1 MHIQNIDSKNSFY
14 NLNRINN
21 IYNWRKPLLLVE
33 VKTTKLQAKKEKAI
47 IDKISRVSKEL
58 SFPNDRMTLIE
69 QMISLSKLLMK
80 YDLNISTTFRIID
93 EKAQDP
99 TYFVATYFDTKDMEQ
114 ALGVHRMIR
123 LLARYVLLYDKFF
136 ETKNN
141 RYLLLA
147 RKVRQ
152 SINKVFSSETNKGY
166 LKYSIDFSLKQ
177 FWPFWKFEQ
186 IVKSRILDG
195 NSFSYNEIRNFS
207 LSKSSDASTIYARVL
222 DAKLPSFNENVSLV
236 LHYNQALLDLMDDWQ
251 DMEEDVRGD
260 MPNVFVMSV
269 LENVPYSIIKK
280 YSITKLRNIIRNS
293 LDSFESP
300 IIRLIDEYH
309 ASIKKIS
316 IPSNLVFIKL
326 VSDHHANALSR
337 AISS

>member
-1 MHIQNIDSKNSFY
+1 MHIQNIDSKNSSY
-14 NLNRINN
+14 NLYRINN
-21 IYNWRKPLLLVE
+21 VYNWRKPLLLVE

-58 SFPNDRMTLIE
+58 SFPDDRMTLIE

-80 YDLNISTTFRIID
+80 YDLNISTTFRTID

-114 ALGVHRMIR
+114 ALWVHRMIR

-152 SINKVFSSETNKGY
+152 SINKVFASETNKGH

-177 FWPFWKFEQ
+177 FSPFWKFEQ
-186 IVKSRILDG
+186 VVKSRILDG
-195 NSFSYNEIRNFS
+195 NTFSYNEIRNFS

-236 LHYNQALLDLMDDWQ
+236 LHIIK
-251 DMEEDVRGD
+251 R
-260 MPNVFVMSV
+260 
-269 LENVPYSIIKK
+269 YSI
-280 YSITKLRNIIRNS
+280 
-293 LDSFESP
+293 
-300 IIRLIDEYH
+300 
-309 ASIKKIS
+309 
-316 IPSNLVFIKL
+316 
-326 VSDHHANALSR
+326 
-337 AISS
+337 